1 MKSYSIFE
9 INDILKRTIIRS
21 TSQNITSTEE
31 LTRDKLSDISFIGNK
46 KYDTLWNTSA
56 ASIAVVN
63 KDISIEPGENRAF
76 IQVDNAD
83 LAMSQIL
90 ELFAS
95 PMPEFSVDIHP
106 TAIIEIGRAHV

>member
-9 INDILKRTIIRS
+9 INDILKGTIIGS

-31 LTRDKLSDISFIGNK
+31 LTRARLSDISFIGNK
-46 KYDTLWNTSA
+46 KYEKLWNTSA

-76 IQVDNAD
+76 IQVDKDRKSTRLN
-83 LAMSQIL
+83 S
-90 ELFAS
+90 S
-95 PMPEFSVDIHP
+95 
-106 TAIIEIGRAHV
+106 HVRISYAVFCF

>member
-9 INDILKRTIIRS
+9 INDTLKGTIIGS

-31 LTRDKLSDISFIGNK
+31 LTRARLSDISFIGNK
-46 KYDTLWNTSA
+46 KYEKLWNTSA

-83 LAMSQIL
+83 LARSEEHTSELQSRPHLVCRLLL
-90 ELFAS
+90 EKKKQL
-95 PMPEFSVDIHP
+95 
-106 TAIIEIGRAHV
+106 